1 LAATTA
7 FVTLQL
13 YHQRTNA
20 HLLPKSK
27 VCSAANVAYNQPTIP
42 LFSLSPSTS
51 AQLAP
56 ASTSDF
62 ELTQLDR
69 RVESNSQADAK
80 PSDAGAASEPS
91 LQHTRREDISSPPE
105 DEVTSIEP
113 EMSRTPL
120 LIRSSPAHGTG
131 SYGVLPTHLDLSD
144 EEDAQES
151 STTSNRRISKN
162 KGKRA
167 LRHPISEQDEGNSS
181 PCDAQEE
188 VVNAR
193 RRRRSLP
200 LRRKGWSSE
209 GAVTDASEALK
220 PSSTTTTVPTFDT
233 GPSAIFESQ
242 HSSDEI
248 ESNDGSQNGT
258 ANGFKPDSLHMV
270 DIPEE
275 EVIDNSPYAEVR
287 ASVAPT
293 DNTTL
298 SINTPRMWTLSIL
311 FAVFGSATNLF
322 FSLRYPSVSITPV
335 IALLIVHPMG
345 LLWDRV
351 LKRSDDPDEIFEN
364 GSLTTRKYH
373 DHAINDGEYGS
384 TTNQTRLSPALSA
397 TSRARRNW
405 KRRLRLWLAQGK
417 WNEKEHCCVFIS
429 SNVSFGFAFATDV
442 GILPTILHPL
452 LIKRARSLLSKQ
464 NFTTRKFRFSI
475 KFSLRSRLRY

>member
-1 LAATTA
+1 MSARERDLRVDPYDKADDPNSW
-7 FVTLQL
+7 LR
-13 YHQRTNA
+13 QRRTSSPCSCTTNA
-20 HLLPKSK
+20 PTLITSRKAS
-27 VCSAANVAYNQPTIP
+27 SATIP
-42 LFSLSPSTS
+42 PFSLSPSTA

-62 ELTQLDR
+62 ELTQLDST
-69 RVESNSQADAK
+69 VESNSQTDAK
-80 PSDAGAASEPS
+80 PSDATEPS

-105 DEVTSIEP
+105 DGVTSIEP

-120 LIRSSPAHGTG
+120 LLRSSPAQGTG
-131 SYGVLPTHLDLSD
+131 SYGVLPTHLASSV

-151 STTSNRRISKN
+151 STSNNRRISKN

-167 LRHPISEQDEGNSS
+167 VRHTISDQDERNSS

-193 RRRRSLP
+193 RRRRNLP
-200 LRRKGWSSE
+200 LKRKGWSSE
-209 GAVTDASEALK
+209 GAVSDASEALK
-220 PSSTTTTVPTFDT
+220 PSSTTATVPTFDT

-242 HSSDEI
+242 HSSG
-248 ESNDGSQNGT
+248 ESESDVGSQNGT
-258 ANGFKPDSLHMV
+258 ANGFKHDSLHMV

-275 EVIDNSPYAEVR
+275 EVVDNSPYAQVR

-345 LLWDRV
+345 LVWDRV
-351 LKRSDDPDEIFEN
+351 LKRSDDPDEFFEN
-364 GSLTTRKYH
+364 GSLSVRKYR
-373 DHAINDGEYGS
+373 DNAINDDEYGS
-384 TTNQTRLSPALSA
+384 TTNLTRSPPTSSA
-397 TSRARRNW
+397 MSRARSNW
-405 KRRLRLWLAQGK
+405 KRRIRLWLARGK

-442 GILPTILHPL
+442 GRLRIILYPL
-452 LIKRARSLLSKQ
+452 LTNVLGHC
-464 NFTTRKFRFSI
+464 
-475 KFSLRSRLRY
+475 